1 MAARAWHPVD
11 TDGTGTPDYLDRDSD
26 GDGVPDQ
33 QEGTADA
40 DGNGVPDYKD
50 PKGVA

>member
-1 MAARAWHPVD
+1 MTAIPDATEGTAD
-11 TDGTGTPDYLDRDSD
+11 TDGSGTPDYLDRDSD

-40 DGNGVPDYKD
+40 DGDGVPNYKD
-50 PKGVA
+50 R